1 MEFEA
6 SRAKAVDKLNYFV
19 ENNLSEYSKLRNFD
33 FGPDDRSNI
42 SCLSP
47 YITHGVINE
56 LEVIDKSLKKFSFA
70 KNEKFIQE
78 VLWRVYWKGWLEL
91 RPNVWSDYLVELNNL
106 RNEFK
111 SNQNYLNA
119 IEGKTNIEC
128 FNQWVKEL
136 KENNYLHNHTRMWFA
151 SIWIFTLELPW
162 QLGAEFFMQHLY
174 DGDAASNT
182 LGWRWVAG
190 VQTQGKHYL
199 ASEWNIRKFTNNRFQ
214 NIQLNENAPPIF
226 SDKTYSIGK
235 KDFLNFEIL
244 EDKILFLGNSNEI
257 AESIACLKGKGPTDT
272 MELVYAQA
280 NALGFDIGDVIANG
294 SALNE
299 FRLML
304 IRQGVDESVAQQLI
318 NEPWSVLQRSPQQ
331 YSIQVEKSGY
341 LADLDALVIGQV
353 LCEAGAGRSV
363 QESDIDHGI
372 GIEIHRSIGER
383 VESGD
388 AIMTLDGPFGID
400 IHLIQRLKQAIT
412 ISDYQ
417 VKLGTRILETVTIS
431 DCPTT

>member
-6 SRAKAVDKLNYFV
+6 SRAKAVDKLNDFV

-47 YITHGVINE
+47 YITHGAINE

-190 VQTQGKHYL
+190 IQTQGKHYL
-199 ASEWNIRKFTNNRFQ
+199 ASEWNIKKFTNNRFQ
-214 NIQLNENAPPIF
+214 NIQLNENASPIF

-244 EDKILFLGNSNEI
+244 EDKILLIFENNMTFEFSDFKEHKFKKILLISNESNRNI
-257 AESIACLKGKGPTDT
+257 KLSEKVLKFKANLLKDQKTRLIEKSINCETININDLKNITEK
-272 MELVYAQA
+272 VYALYPTVSENLNFIQ
-280 NALGFDIGDVIANG
+280 NNQLQNIKFLYRKLDQFSWQYCNKGFFNFKNYIPKIIANF
-294 SALNE
+294 N
-299 FRLML
+299 
-304 IRQGVDESVAQQLI
+304 
-318 NEPWSVLQRSPQQ
+318 
-331 YSIQVEKSGY
+331 
-341 LADLDALVIGQV
+341 
-353 LCEAGAGRSV
+353 
-363 QESDIDHGI
+363 
-372 GIEIHRSIGER
+372 
-383 VESGD
+383 
-388 AIMTLDGPFGID
+388 
-400 IHLIQRLKQAIT
+400 
-412 ISDYQ
+412 
-417 VKLGTRILETVTIS
+417 
-431 DCPTT
+431 

>member
-1 MEFEA
+1 MIFEA
-6 SRAKAVDKLNYFV
+6 SRAKAIEKLNHFV

-33 FGPDDRSNI
+33 FGPDNRSNI

-190 VQTQGKHYL
+190 IQTQGKHYL
-199 ASEWNIRKFTNNRFQ
+199 ASEWNIKKFTNNRFQ
-214 NIQLNENAPPIF
+214 NIQLNENASPIF

-244 EDKILFLGNSNEI
+244 EDKILLIFENNMTFEFSDFKEHKFKKILLISNESNRNI
-257 AESIACLKGKGPTDT
+257 KLSEKVLKFKANLLEDQKTRLIEKSINCETININDLKNITEK
-272 MELVYAQA
+272 VYALYPTVSENLNFIQ
-280 NALGFDIGDVIANG
+280 NNQLQNIKFLYRKLDQFSWQYCNKGFFNFKNYIPKIIANF
-294 SALNE
+294 N
-299 FRLML
+299 
-304 IRQGVDESVAQQLI
+304 
-318 NEPWSVLQRSPQQ
+318 
-331 YSIQVEKSGY
+331 
-341 LADLDALVIGQV
+341 
-353 LCEAGAGRSV
+353 
-363 QESDIDHGI
+363 
-372 GIEIHRSIGER
+372 
-383 VESGD
+383 
-388 AIMTLDGPFGID
+388 
-400 IHLIQRLKQAIT
+400 
-412 ISDYQ
+412 
-417 VKLGTRILETVTIS
+417 
-431 DCPTT
+431 